1 MMSLNW
7 TNCGLLWGAR
17 AMPNGFGSLFAD
29 APVKSS
35 PMPLGLGLS
44 YAIGPRDYD
53 EVFPHRCRELYE
65 RLPRAYKRCATYS
78 DFWSTYDEVF
88 PHNRS
93 VGKETGETAHVERWN
108 NTLRQRLG
116 RFTRKTLSFSKLKS
130 MHETC
135 LRLFIHQYNQEL
147 ATIPT

>member
-35 PMPLGLGLS
+35 PMPLGLG
-44 YAIGPRDYD
+44 IGI
-53 EVFPHRCRELYE
+53 VAGNFTSV
-65 RLPRAYKRCATYS
+65 LPRAYKRSATYS

-93 VGKETGETAHVERWN
+93 DVYWICW
-108 NTLRQRLG
+108 
-116 RFTRKTLSFSKLKS
+116 TRDSLI
-130 MHETC
+130 
-135 LRLFIHQYNQEL
+135 FIVY
-147 ATIPT
+147 

>member
-35 PMPLGLGLS
+35 PMPLGLG
-44 YAIGPRDYD
+44 IGIVAGNFTSVCHGPTKDVPPTATFGALMMKSFLITD
-53 EVFPHRCRELYE
+53 PWEKKPV
-65 RLPRAYKRCATYS
+65 KRPMWNDGTIPCAN
-78 DFWSTYDEVF
+78 DWV
-88 PHNRS
+88 
-93 VGKETGETAHVERWN
+93 V
-108 NTLRQRLG
+108 LG

>member
-29 APVKSS
+29 APRQI
-35 PMPLGLGLS
+35 LS
-44 YAIGPRDYD
+44 YAIGPRDWY
-53 EVFPHRCRELYE
+53 RCRELYE

>member
-35 PMPLGLGLS
+35 PMPLGLG
-44 YAIGPRDYD
+44 IGI
-53 EVFPHRCRELYE
+53 VAGNFTSACHG
-65 RLPRAYKRCATYS
+65 AYKRCATYS